1 MTVDAEVVLEMNAD
15 AGAPTKID
23 VETDK
28 MDTFIRQV
36 SPTGFRVSQSM
47 TSGLDV
53 CFTDLSYQ
61 VPVKK
66 KEPLTIISGL
76 SGHFAPGHLTA
87 LMGPSG
93 SGKTTLMDIIAGRKI
108 GVGKIQGEI
117 LYGGSKAPSSLKNLV
132 GYVEQF
138 DTLIGE
144 LTVEQMLMYTA
155 ELKLPR
161 AIGREEKKRRVDS
174 VIESLRLTKCRQTV
188 IGNVL
193 KRGISGGQAKRVNIA
208 LSLITQPSILCLDE
222 PTSGLDSSMANEV
235 CLLLSNLA
243 QGGCTVVA
251 TVHSPTSYAFSLF
264 NDLFMLH
271 AGGRTVYRGAVSGV
285 KPYFELQGFQMPADV
300 GYSIPDWLVDIT
312 TVSTADDETTAAAI
326 DFGALWEKSDA
337 CAKCA
342 GSHAETVTALQKQQ
356 QDFSLAAKGG
366 PGQIWALRTLLSYR
380 MVAHY
385 KDGEF
390 LGPRIG
396 DKIFMGVLAMSL
408 YWGIGEEHDVQS
420 LQSTAS
426 ALYFFMA
433 LCGYGAAAFVP
444 SLTLERA
451 LFYRERCDG
460 CYAAWTYYLAKFIE
474 EAVLCILTSF
484 LFATT
489 VFFSLKLQGNFF
501 LFVLSYFLTSM
512 IGIVL
517 AYLIAAIAPN
527 MEAANALLPTYV
539 TICMYFGGLFIV
551 FDKIPIGW
559 KWFSYTSFLRY
570 SWGAVMLNQFDGQ
583 VGGDLRVFVDGAGN
597 KMTILEFYGMAE
609 DDGIMSSMGACLGI
623 ACGQLVL
630 FGCLGA
636 LAITKISHMKR

>member
-1 MTVDAEVVLEMNAD
+1 MDPEAQKVEC
-15 AGAPTKID
+15 PTQD
-23 VETDK
+23 LPLQ
-28 MDTFIRQV
+28 RQV
-36 SPTGFRVSQSM
+36 SPTSA
-47 TSGLDV
+47 GLDV

-61 VPVKK
+61 VPIKK

-76 SGHFAPGHLTA
+76 SGHFAPGRLTA

-93 SGKTTLMDIIAGRKI
+93 SGKTTLMDIIAGRKS
-108 GVGKIQGEI
+108 GAGKIQGEI
-117 LYGGSKAPSSLKNLV
+117 LYGGSKSPPSLKHLV

-161 AIGREEKKRRVDS
+161 GISREEKKQRVNI
-174 VIESLRLTKCRQTV
+174 VIENLRLSKCRQTV

-235 CLLLSNLA
+235 CLMLNNLA
-243 QGGCTVVA
+243 LGGCTVLA
-251 TVHSPTSYAFSLF
+251 TLHSPTSYAFSLF

-271 AGGRTVYRGAVSGV
+271 AGGRTIYRGAASGA
-285 KPYFELQGFQMPADV
+285 KPYFESQGFQMQANV

-312 TVSTADDETTAAAI
+312 TVSSTDDETAAKAV
-326 DFGALWEKSDA
+326 DFGAVWEKSDA
-337 CAKCA
+337 CATCA
-342 GSHAETVTALQKQQ
+342 KSHAETVTTLKSNV
-356 QDFSLAAKGG
+356 QDFSLASKGG
-366 PGQIWALRTLLSYR
+366 PGQMWALRTILAYR

-396 DKIFMGVLAMSL
+396 DKVFMGVLAMSL

-433 LCGYGAAAFVP
+433 LCGYGAAAFIP

-460 CYAAWTYYLAKFIE
+460 CYAPWTYFLAKFIE
-474 EAVLCILTSF
+474 EAVLCVLTSF
-484 LFATT
+484 LFAAT
-489 VFFSLKLQGNFF
+489 VFFAMKLQGSFF

-517 AYLIAAIAPN
+517 AYLVAAVAPN

-539 TICMYFGGLFIV
+539 TVCMYFGGLFIV

-570 SWGAVMLNQFDGQ
+570 TWGAMMLNQFDGQ
-583 VGGDLRVFVDGAGN
+583 PGGQMRVFLDGNGN
-597 KMTILEFYGMAE
+597 NMNILEFYGMGTN
-609 DDGIMSSMGACLGI
+609 DGPNVIMSSMGACLGI

-630 FGCLGA
+630 FGCLGT
-636 LAITKISHMKR
+636 LAITFISHMKR

>member
-1 MTVDAEVVLEMNAD
+1 M
-15 AGAPTKID
+15 D
-23 VETDK
+23 VESQKVNPTTEPVIDLK
-28 MDTFIRQV
+28 RQV
-36 SPTGFRVSQSM
+36 SPTSP
-47 TSGLDV
+47 GLDV
-53 CFTDLSYQ
+53 CFTNLSYS

-66 KEPLTIISGL
+66 KEPFTIISNL
-76 SGHFAPGHLTA
+76 SGHFAPNRLAA

-93 SGKTTLMDIIAGRKI
+93 SGKTTLMDVIAGRKTGI
-108 GVGKIQGEI
+108 GKIQGEL
-117 LYGGSKAPSSLKNLV
+117 LYGGSRSPANLKHLV

-155 ELKLPR
+155 ELKLSR
-161 AIGREEKKRRVDS
+161 RVSREEKKRRVDV
-174 VIESLRLTKCRQTV
+174 VIENLRLSKCRNTV

-235 CLLLSNLA
+235 CLMLNQLA
-243 QGGCTVVA
+243 QGGCTVLA

-271 AGGRTVYRGAVSGV
+271 SGGRTIYRGDASGAR
-285 KPYFELQGFQMPADV
+285 PYFESQGFTMAAEV
-300 GYSIPDWLVDIT
+300 GYSVPDWLVDT
-312 TVSTADDETTAAAI
+312 TSVPDGDSEGTVT
-326 DFGALWEKSDA
+326 DFAALWEKSEA
-337 CAKCA
+337 CAACNKA
-342 GSHAETVTALQKQQ
+342 HEDVLT
-356 QDFSLAAKGG
+356 AAKNQAQDLSKVRSDG
-366 PGQIWALRTLLSYR
+366 PGQLWALRTLLAYR
-380 MVAHY
+380 MRAHY

-396 DKIFMGVLAMSL
+396 DKIFMALLAMTL
-408 YWGIGEEHDVQS
+408 YWGIGDQNDIQS

-474 EAVLCILTSF
+474 EAVLCVLTSF
-484 LFATT
+484 IFAAT
-489 VFFSLKLQGNFF
+489 VFFSMKLQGSFF
-501 LFVLSYFLTSM
+501 YFVLSYFLTSM

-517 AYLIAAIAPN
+517 AYLVAAIAPN
-527 MEAANALLPTYV
+527 MDAANALLPTYV
-539 TICMYFGGLFIV
+539 TVCMYFGGLFIV
-551 FDKIPIGW
+551 FDKIPVGW
-559 KWFSYTSFLRY
+559 KWFSYISFLRY
-570 SWGAVMLNQFDGQ
+570 SWGAVMINNFDGQ
-583 VGGDLRVFVDGAGN
+583 PTGDVRVFLDSDGN
-597 KMTILEFYGMAE
+597 LLNILEFYGMSTNN
-609 DDGIMSSMGACLGI
+609 GPNVVMSNLGVCLGV
-623 ACGQLVL
+623 ACGQLFL
-630 FGCLGA
+630 FGLLGA
-636 LAITKISHMKR
+636 LALTFISHMKR